1 MDDGLGSDVSPD
13 NFEGNRVAMEVAFRR
28 AAGNVK
34 LGSTGA
40 GTPHLIEC
48 LNTRNNAKV
57 TLYLH

>member
-13 NFEGNRVAMEVAFRR
+13 NFEGNRVATEVAFRR

-40 GTPHLIEC
+40 GTPHFIEC
-48 LNTRNNAKV
+48 LNTSNDAKV